1 MRKMGLAIAAAIGLA
16 ACSTG
21 GGILPEDAVEVTE
34 NRVNSF
40 LSPTGDRYDMRTY
53 IVDNDERFY
62 ITVSPSQRSLTF
74 GQDQR
79 RASSAAAAYIQSR
92 GCTRNLSRLS
102 SQDRYD
108 SANQVWTIV
117 ISC

>member
-1 MRKMGLAIAAAIGLA
+1 MRKTILAIVGFVGLI
-16 ACSTG
+16 ACSSG
-21 GGILPEDAVEVTE
+21 GGILPEDAVEITE
-34 NRVNSF
+34 NRANSF

-53 IVDNDERFY
+53 VVSGDERFF
-62 ITVSPSQRSLTF
+62 ITVSPAQRSLTF

-108 SANQVWTIV
+108 SANEVWTIV